1 MSGGKLFIVATPIGN
16 LEDVTIRAIR
26 ILKEASLI
34 AAEDTRHTKKLLDH
48 YGIATPL
55 TSYHEHNEREKAK
68 HLVGRLMEGADI
80 ALVSDAGTP
89 GISDPGY
96 RLVKLAVENSIPVI
110 AIPGPSAI
118 ISLVAISGLPTD
130 RFTFM
135 GFPPEKESQLKALF
149 KEISAQAHTYVF
161 YESPNRIKATLE
173 IMLEESGDIQT
184 VIGRE
189 LTKMHEEVLR
199 GKVTEVIAALANRD
213 IKGEIT
219 LVIRT
224 EERAKGDFRP
234 ALVELLST
242 GAKLNDAVKA
252 IAKDFN
258 LPRAAVYKEALA
270 IKEKKERTGE

>member
-1 MSGGKLFIVATPIGN
+1 MSGRLFVVATPIGN
-16 LEDVTIRAIR
+16 LEDVTLRAIR
-26 ILKEASLI
+26 TLKEAGLI

-48 YGIATPL
+48 FGIATPL
-55 TSYHEHNEREKAK
+55 TSYHEHNEREKAQG
-68 HLVGRLMEGADI
+68 LVERLMEGGDV

-96 RLVKLAVENSIPVI
+96 RLVKLAIENSIPVI
-110 AIPGPSAI
+110 SIPGPSAI

-135 GFPPEKESQLKALF
+135 GFLPEKESGLRALL
-149 KEISAQAHTYVF
+149 KEISGKAHTYVF
-161 YESPNRIKATLE
+161 YESPNRLKATIE
-173 IMLEESGDIQT
+173 AMMEELGDIQT
-184 VIGRE
+184 VMGRE

-199 GKVTEVIAALANRD
+199 GTVSEIKAALADRE
-213 IKGEIT
+213 IKGEVT

-234 ALVELLST
+234 ALVELLSA

-258 LPRAAVYKEALA
+258 LPRAEVYREALA
-270 IKEKKERTGE
+270 IKEKKERTRE

>member
-68 HLVGRLMEGADI
+68 HLVGRLLEGEDI

-110 AIPGPSAI
+110 SIPGPSAI

-135 GFPPEKESQLKALF
+135 GFIPS
-149 KEISAQAHTYVF
+149 
-161 YESPNRIKATLE
+161 
-173 IMLEESGDIQT
+173 
-184 VIGRE
+184 
-189 LTKMHEEVLR
+189 
-199 GKVTEVIAALANRD
+199 
-213 IKGEIT
+213 
-219 LVIRT
+219 
-224 EERAKGDFRP
+224 
-234 ALVELLST
+234 
-242 GAKLNDAVKA
+242 
-252 IAKDFN
+252 
-258 LPRAAVYKEALA
+258 
-270 IKEKKERTGE
+270 RTGERQRFLAGLKGIKKTIVLYASPKRLPAALSDINNTLGDVDMVI